1 MLLKVGQDIL
11 RQHVQ
16 VAELVLVV
24 LALHVHELV

>member
-16 VAELVLVV
+16 VA
-24 LALHVHELV
+24 